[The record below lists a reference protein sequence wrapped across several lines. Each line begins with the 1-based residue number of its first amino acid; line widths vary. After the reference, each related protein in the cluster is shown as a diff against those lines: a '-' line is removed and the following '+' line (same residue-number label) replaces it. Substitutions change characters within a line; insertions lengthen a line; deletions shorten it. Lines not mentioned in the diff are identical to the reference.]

1 MKKSANP
8 IGLGRP
14 RSFDEKVAL
23 EKAMEVFWRK
33 GYDAASVSELT
44 AAMGINPP
52 SLYAAFGN
60 KESLFLRVLA
70 HYGEGPASYSARAL
84 EAPTAR
90 EVAARRLFGAVDAM
104 GDASRPPG
112 CLAVQAAVKCGDP
125 ESVIGQALA
134 ALIGAGHRAFVERFQ
149 RARAERDLPRDAD
162 PVALA
167 RFIDAVAQGIS
178 VQAAAGVDRIGLESI
193 AELALR
199 QFPKRPKVAADR
211 MRSRKRRPKRNA
223 R

>member
-1 MKKSANP
+1 MKKFAKAGGP
-8 IGLGRP
+8 GRP

-33 GYDAASVSELT
+33 GYDAASVSDLT

-70 HYGEGPASYSARAL
+70 HYGEGPASYSARAM

-104 GDASRPPG
+104 CDPSRPPG
-112 CLAVQAAVKCGDP
+112 CLAVQTAAKCGDP
-125 ESVIGQALA
+125 ESVIGQTLA
-134 ALIGAGHRAFVERFQ
+134 SLFEAGHQAFVARFQ
-149 RARAERDLPRDAD
+149 RARAEGDLPRDAD

-167 RFIDAVAQGIS
+167 RFINAVAQGIS
-178 VQAAAGVDRIGLESI
+178 VQAAAGVDRSGLEGI

-199 QFPKRPKVAADR
+199 QFPKRPKTMPAR
-211 MRSRKRRPKRNA
+211 KHRPRRSA